1 MPLLASLTRKHVI
14 YLALELD
21 RSWTETVGCTI
32 PPWPR
37 FPRPPD
43 NPGRPNFSRSG
54 LEPWPILHEPSQT
67 PRGLSA
73 DSHTPH
79 DSGLPTASFH
89 LRRRLIPTL
98 CPGIARMTKP
108 PSVQSP
114 FAPRPVL
121 PARGGVF
128 RLLGERYLTVFAP
141 TGSCADPAISP
152 LLSSS
157 PRTRCLCRLLSAPAA
172 SRIFST
178 LLSASL
184 SSDA

>member
-1 MPLLASLTRKHVI
+1 MRG
-14 YLALELD
+14 
-21 RSWTETVGCTI
+21 GCTI

-98 CPGIARMTKP
+98 RSEEHT
-108 PSVQSP
+108 SELQS
-114 FAPRPVL
+114 
-121 PARGGVF
+121 
-128 RLLGERYLTVFAP
+128 RLHLV
-141 TGSCADPAISP
+141 
-152 LLSSS
+152 
-157 PRTRCLCRLLSAPAA
+157 CRLLLEKKKPTQ
-172 SRIFST
+172 RIYNIYPLT
-178 LLSASL
+178 H
-184 SSDA
+184 